1 MTNNETIVSEIRKE
15 VFSIA
20 HHSPL
25 AWFFDLH
32 LPEVVKSSEDLLIQ
46 YPEADREVVLISACL
61 HDLGHFRAKTLD
73 QVDAVKP
80 DHHLAGA
87 EMAEE
92 LLQKY
97 DLSDN
102 KVQKI
107 IRCIQ
112 RHRVTGTYIPET
124 IEEKIVAV
132 ADTLSHFQ
140 SIFYLIYFKIY
151 PEESLQEYVVK
162 QKEKL
167 ERDWRDLA
175 LLPKAQDLARDK
187 YEVITKMLEA
197 YKPAV
202 KE

>member
-1 MTNNETIVSEIRKE
+1 MPKSETTLIMIKKE
-15 VFSIA
+15 VFAIA
-20 HHSPL
+20 HHSPI

-32 LPEVVKSSEDLLIQ
+32 LPEVVKSAEDLLVQ
-46 YPEADREVVLISACL
+46 YQEADRDVVLISACL
-61 HDLGHFRAKTLD
+61 HDLGHFRAKTLE
-73 QVDAVKP
+73 QVDEVKP

-87 EMAEE
+87 EMAKK

-97 DLSDN
+97 DLSDE
-102 KVQKI
+102 KIQKI
-107 IRCIQ
+107 VRCVQ
-112 RHRVTGTYIPET
+112 RHRATASYMPET

-151 PEESLQEYVVK
+151 PEDTLDHYVLT
-162 QKEKL
+162 QKGKL
-167 ERDWRDLA
+167 ARDWRDLA

-197 YKPAV
+197 YHPTA